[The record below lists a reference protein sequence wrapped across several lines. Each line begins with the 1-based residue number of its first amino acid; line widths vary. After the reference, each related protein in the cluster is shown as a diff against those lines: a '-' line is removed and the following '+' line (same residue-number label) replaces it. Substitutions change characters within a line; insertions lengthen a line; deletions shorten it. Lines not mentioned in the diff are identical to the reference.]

1 MTESYLD
8 AIKNVKRSLAS
19 FCKFISANDVGR
31 TGGHQS
37 GYYVSKD
44 AAKALFNC
52 DCIKGTLED
61 RWFQITW
68 PDGYVT
74 TSRFVYYGQKSRDES
89 RITNFGR
96 GFEFMKD
103 DYIGSLLIIS
113 KNSED
118 SYTASVLSQEED
130 INEFIIQYNIPL
142 DTKCFLFI
150 NEREEVKQQIINP
163 NDELNNLLL
172 EIVSRYDDFPETTM
186 MSKFAR
192 DCYNRAFRL
201 NDTRISE
208 KPDSVL
214 GSWLDTET
222 SLFYLLEDK
231 IYQAVY
237 STPFNSVADFT
248 KAANEVLNRR
258 KSRAGKSL
266 EHHLA
271 QIFTSSK
278 LKFEEQC
285 ITEDN
290 KKPDFIFPGGEE
302 YHSLVFPCDDL
313 VFLGAKT
320 TCKDRW
326 RQVLNEADKIK
337 TKYLFTLQPG
347 ISSNQLKEMSH
358 ENLHLVVP
366 HNNIHL
372 FAKEH
377 QGDLLDLKQFI
388 DFVHSKQD
396 KYHFFV
402 V

>member
-8 AIKNVKRSLAS
+8 AIKNVKGSIAS
-19 FCKFISANDVGR
+19 FCKFISANDVGG

-44 AAKALFNC
+44 ASKALFGC
-52 DCIKGTLED
+52 DCVRGTIED
-61 RWFQITW
+61 KWFQITW
-68 PDGYVT
+68 TGGFET
-74 TSRFVYYGQKSRDES
+74 RSRFVYYGQKSRNES

-113 KNSED
+113 KYSED
-118 SYTASVLSQEED
+118 FYTASVLSSEDD
-130 INEFIIQYNIPL
+130 INEFIVQYNIPL
-142 DTKCFLFI
+142 DTKCFLFF
-150 NEREEVKQQIINP
+150 NDNREVEPSPDP
-163 NDELNNLLL
+163 NDRLNNLLL
-172 EIVSRYDDFPETTM
+172 EIVARYSDFPETTL

-192 DCYNRAFRL
+192 DCYNSAFNMTDSL
-201 NDTRISE
+201 ISE
-208 KPDSVL
+208 NPDSVL
-214 GSWLDTET
+214 SSWLEAET
-222 SLFYLLEDK
+222 NLFYFLEDK
-231 IYQAVY
+231 IYRPIY
-237 STPFNSVADFT
+237 STPFKTVAEFT

-285 ITEDN
+285 VTEDN

-302 YHSLVFPCDDL
+302 YHSIVFPCDDL

-326 RQVLNEADKIK
+326 RQVLNEANRIDV
-337 TKYLFTLQPG
+337 KYLFTLQPG
-347 ISSNQLKEMSH
+347 ISSNQLIEMSH

-366 HNNIHL
+366 SDNIKL

-377 QGDLLDLKQFI
+377 RHELLSLKQFI
-388 DFVHSKQD
+388 QLVQNKQE

-402 V
+402 

>member
-1 MTESYLD
+1 MTESYFE
-8 AIKNVKRSLAS
+8 AIKNVRQSSAS

-31 TGGHQS
+31 TGGKQW
-37 GYYVSKD
+37 GYYVSKE

-52 DCIKGTLED
+52 DCVRGTTED
-61 RWFQITW
+61 RRFQITW

-74 TSRFVYYGQKSRDES
+74 MSRYVYYGQKTRDEG
-89 RITNFGR
+89 RITRFGR

-113 KNSED
+113 KHSED
-118 SYTASVLSQEED
+118 SYSASVLSQEED
-130 INEFIIQYNIPL
+130 IDEFIVQYSIPL
-142 DTKCFLFI
+142 DTKCFLLI
-150 NEREEVKQQIINP
+150 NNSREVEQHVSSNERLKR
-163 NDELNNLLL
+163 LLL
-172 EIVSRYDDFPETTM
+172 EIVARYDDFPETTL

-192 DCYNRAFRL
+192 DCFNCAFHM
-201 NDTRISE
+201 DDGRISA

-214 GSWLDTET
+214 NSWLNTET
-222 SLFYLLEDK
+222 SLFYYLEDK
-231 IYQAVY
+231 IYKPLY

-285 ITEDN
+285 VTEDN

-302 YHSLVFPCDDL
+302 YHSILFPGEDL

-326 RQVLNEADKIK
+326 RQVLNEADRIDV
-337 TKYLFTLQPG
+337 KYLFTLQPG
-347 ISSNQLKEMSH
+347 ISPNQLKEMAH
-358 ENLHLVVP
+358 ENLRLVVP
-366 HNNIHL
+366 HDNISL
-372 FAKEH
+372 FAKEY
-377 QGDLLDLKQFI
+377 QADLLDLKQFI
-388 DFVHSKQD
+388 DFVHTKQD
-396 KYHFFV
+396 KYHYFI
-402 V
+402 

>member
-1 MTESYLD
+1 MTEFYFD
-8 AIKNVKRSLAS
+8 AIKNVGRSSAS

-52 DCIKGTLED
+52 DCIKGTIED
-61 RWFQITW
+61 RWIQITW
-68 PDGYVT
+68 PDGCVT
-74 TSRFVYYGQKSRDES
+74 NSRYVYYGQKSRDEG

-113 KNSED
+113 KLSED
-118 SYTASVLSQEED
+118 SYSASVLSQEED
-130 INEFIIQYNIPL
+130 IDEFILQYNIPL

-150 NEREEVKQQIINP
+150 NNSHDVEQQNSPDEKLKQ
-163 NDELNNLLL
+163 LLL
-172 EIVSRYDDFPETTM
+172 EIVAQFDDFPETTL

-192 DCYNRAFRL
+192 DCYNGAFDL
-201 NDTRISE
+201 NDEIISAQ
-208 KPDSVL
+208 PDTIL
-214 GSWLDTET
+214 NCWLNTET
-222 SLFYLLEDK
+222 SLFYYLEDK
-231 IYQAVY
+231 IYKPLY
-237 STPFNSVADFT
+237 STPFSSVADFT

-285 ITEDN
+285 VTEDN

-302 YHSLVFPCDDL
+302 YHSLVFPGDDL

-326 RQVLNEADKIK
+326 RQVLNEADKIDV
-337 TKYLFTLQPG
+337 KYLFTLQPG
-347 ISSNQLKEMSH
+347 ISPNQLKEMAH
-358 ENLHLVVP
+358 ENLRLVVP
-366 HNNIHL
+366 HDNISL
-372 FAKEH
+372 FAKEFRA
-377 QGDLLDLKQFI
+377 DLLDLKQFI
-388 DFVHSKQD
+388 DLVHTKQA
-396 KYHFFV
+396 KYQYFL
-402 V
+402 